1 MRFKFA
7 LFLLVGL
14 HGPVLGQESAKRPA
28 GFTVISPICSQ
39 LVAFTLPSPFKTKFE
54 NATATQ
60 YIREAVP
67 EGETVEAWTQM
78 ITVTGYKQ
86 LAADPRVTPQAFAS
100 QIAGGFQRNCPD
112 TFASAGLGEKKLGRH
127 TAFLA
132 VAGCGSVAGTADKH
146 SEIALLVT
154 IKGDA
159 DMYTLQW
166 AERGAGST
174 QRPNID
180 KARWFERIERL
191 GPIKLCKIVAGE
203 KAPFPSCLN
212 AP

>member
-1 MRFKFA
+1 MRFKFV
-7 LFLLVGL
+7 LMLLLGL
-14 HGPVLGQESAKRPA
+14 HGPVLGQDGAQRP
-28 GFTVISPICSQ
+28 GGYTVVSPIFSQ

-86 LAADPRVTPQAFAS
+86 LASDPRMTPQAFAS
-100 QIAGGFQRNCPD
+100 QIAGGFQRACPD
-112 TFASAGLGEKKLGRH
+112 TFASAGFGEKKFGGNI
-127 TAFLA
+127 AFLS
-132 VAGCGSVAGTADKH
+132 VAGCGRVAGSADKH

-166 AERGAGST
+166 AERSAGSA
-174 QRPNID
+174 QRPRID
-180 KARWFERIERL
+180 TAKWFERIERL
-191 GPIKLCKIVAGE
+191 GPIKLCKVMAGE
-203 KAPFPSCLN
+203 KAPYPSCLGS
-212 AP
+212 P